1 MLVVAAGWAKFAVAV
16 VGSDR
21 PLPALEVQ
29 PLVEAC
35 PRRGVI
41 GWSLLAVLIDT
52 AVISLH
58 VVIDNIFWC
67 PAIGRCRRPG
77 RRAAAAV
84 RSVSASVLHG
94 RIVTRRASSSRRHAG
109 FAGAPVQPW
118 SR

>member
-1 MLVVAAGWAKFAVAV
+1 MLCIILRLRTNNDINLVIV
-16 VGSDR
+16 VGWTESAVTVVRGDR
-21 PLPALEVQ
+21 SLSALEVQ

-41 GWSLLAVLIDT
+41 GWSLLAVLTDT

-94 RIVTRRASSSRRHAG
+94 RVVTR
-109 FAGAPVQPW
+109 
-118 SR
+118 